1 MKNPGKQ
8 IDHVFNAFLFDFNSD
23 LYTPKMRKILGW
35 GWGKKGRRVLNGE
48 SEGIGKS
55 RMRSY
60 RAYPPM
66 VCICY
71 CEKCIWISS
80 KIRYNVDIV
89 VIAKKRAY

>member
-66 VCICY
+66 VYAIA
-71 CEKCIWISS
+71 KNVHIWISS
-80 KIRYNVDIV
+80 KI
-89 VIAKKRAY
+89 